1 MLCVCYN
8 ELKQSDSVSA
18 GQTCVC
24 SLTGISSSGKFKTIY
39 HNGNFFVVIWREK
52 ILKYHWNNSTYFEM
66 SASLF

>member
-24 SLTGISSSGKFKTIY
+24 SLTSISSSGKFKTIY
-39 HNGNFFVVIWREK
+39 HNGNFFVIIWREE
-52 ILKYHWNNSTYFEM
+52 ILKYH
-66 SASLF
+66 